1 MASHT
6 DPEPAPRFD
15 RNPSRRLIE
24 PGPVQLLPRDVRIPD
39 AGFFEVLGAR
49 RSGVAGPLGID
60 DLSALLWHST
70 ALRSRMPG
78 RFGVPAESR
87 NSPSGGGL
95 HPIRLLVLPLE
106 DGTAAL
112 YDDQQHGLMPV
123 GAAALAVNR
132 ESISTI
138 LGHGQGTTVQF
149 AADRALL
156 DACYDNAGS
165 ILWRDAGALV
175 ATMCLVA
182 TALGIAACPV
192 GRVGNDVVDAAGVK
206 EGFVGAGAVHFGK
219 AIE

>member
-6 DPEPAPRFD
+6 DLEPAPRFD
-15 RNPSRRLIE
+15 GNPSRRSIE
-24 PGPVQLLPRDVRIPD
+24 SGPLQLLPRDVRTPD
-39 AGFFEVLGAR
+39 TGFFEVLGAR
-49 RSGVAGPLGID
+49 RSGIGGPLGIG

-78 RFGVPAESR
+78 RFGVLAESR

-95 HPIRLLVLPLE
+95 HPIKLLVLPLE
-106 DGTAAL
+106 DGTAGF

-123 GAAALAVNR
+123 GTAALEVNR

-138 LGHGQGTTVQF
+138 LGHSHGTTIQF

-156 DACYDNAGS
+156 DACYHNASS

-192 GRVGNDVVDAAGVK
+192 GRVGKDVVDTAGVK
-206 EGFVGAGAVHFGK
+206 EGFVGAGAVHFGR
-219 AIE
+219 AI

>member
-15 RNPSRRLIE
+15 GNASRRLITS
-24 PGPVQLLPRDVRIPD
+24 GSVQLLPRDVRAPD
-39 AGFFEVLGAR
+39 TNFFDVLGSR
-49 RSGVAGPLGID
+49 RSGVGGPLGID

-70 ALRSRMPG
+70 ALRSRAPG
-78 RFGVPAESR
+78 RFGVSAESR

-95 HPIRLLVLPLE
+95 HPIKLLVLPLE
-106 DGTAAL
+106 DSIAGF
-112 YDDQQHGLMPV
+112 YDDRQHGLGTVAP
-123 GAAALAVNR
+123 AAIAINR

-138 LGHGQGTTVQF
+138 LGRSRGTTIQF

-156 DACYDNAGS
+156 DACYDNASS

-192 GRVGNDVVDAAGVK
+192 GRVGDDVVDAAGVM

-219 AIE
+219 GIE

>member
-1 MASHT
+1 MACHT

-15 RNPSRRLIE
+15 GNPSRRLIE
-24 PGPVQLLPRDVRIPD
+24 PGPVQLLPRDVRTPD
-39 AGFFEVLGAR
+39 AGFFEVLGTR
-49 RSGVAGPLGID
+49 RSGIGGPLDID

-70 ALRSRMPG
+70 ALRSRTPG

-106 DGTAAL
+106 DGAAGF
-112 YDDQQHGLMPV
+112 YDDQQHGLMSV
-123 GAAALAVNR
+123 GAAAFAVNR

-138 LGHGQGTTVQF
+138 LGHGHGTTVQF

-156 DACYDNAGS
+156 DACYRNASS

-175 ATMCLVA
+175 TTMCLIA

-192 GRVGNDVVDAAGVK
+192 GRVGNDVVDAAGVT
-206 EGFVGAGAVHFGK
+206 EGFVGAGAVHFGG

>member
-1 MASHT
+1 
-6 DPEPAPRFD
+6 
-15 RNPSRRLIE
+15 
-24 PGPVQLLPRDVRIPD
+24 
-39 AGFFEVLGAR
+39 
-49 RSGVAGPLGID
+49 
-60 DLSALLWHST
+60 
-70 ALRSRMPG
+70 
-78 RFGVPAESR
+78 
-87 NSPSGGGL
+87 
-95 HPIRLLVLPLE
+95 LLVLPLE
-106 DGTAAL
+106 NGTADL

-138 LGHGQGTTVQF
+138 LGHDQGTTVQF

-192 GRVGNDVVDAAGVK
+192 GRVGNDVVYAAGVK

>member
-1 MASHT
+1 MACHT

-15 RNPSRRLIE
+15 GNPSRRLIE
-24 PGPVQLLPRDVRIPD
+24 PGPVQLLPRDVRTPD
-39 AGFFEVLGAR
+39 AGFFEVLGTR
-49 RSGVAGPLGID
+49 RSGIGGPLDID

-70 ALRSRMPG
+70 ALRSRTPG

-106 DGTAAL
+106 DGAAGF

-138 LGHGQGTTVQF
+138 LGHGHGTTVQF

-156 DACYDNAGS
+156 DACYRNASS
-165 ILWRDAGALV
+165 ILWRDAGALIT
-175 ATMCLVA
+175 TMCLIA

-192 GRVGNDVVDAAGVK
+192 GRVGNDVVVAAGVA
-206 EGFVGAGAVHFGK
+206 EGFVGAGAVHFGG
-219 AIE
+219 AID

>member
-6 DPEPAPRFD
+6 DLEPAPRFD
-15 RNPSRRLIE
+15 GNPSRRLIE
-24 PGPVQLLPRDVRIPD
+24 SGPVQLLPRDVQTPD
-39 AGFFEVLGAR
+39 VGFFEVLGAR
-49 RSGVAGPLGID
+49 RSGIGGPLGID
-60 DLSALLWHST
+60 DLSALLWHAT
-70 ALRSRMPG
+70 ALRSRTPG

-106 DGTAAL
+106 DGTAGF

-123 GAAALAVNR
+123 RAAALAVNR

-138 LGHGQGTTVQF
+138 LRHSHGTTVQF
-149 AADRALL
+149 AADRDLL
-156 DACYDNAGS
+156 DACYRNASS

-182 TALGIAACPV
+182 TALGIVACPV

-206 EGFVGAGAVHFGK
+206 GGLVGAGAVHFGR